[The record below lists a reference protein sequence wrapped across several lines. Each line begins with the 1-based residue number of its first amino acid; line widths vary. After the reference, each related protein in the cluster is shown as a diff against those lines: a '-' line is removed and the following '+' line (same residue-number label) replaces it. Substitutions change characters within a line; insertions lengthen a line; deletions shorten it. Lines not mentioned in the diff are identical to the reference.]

1 MPNKLS
7 KVLSIFEND
16 RKLGFYRHKMTI
28 INEEGKPSKFGI
40 NNLNKIY
47 LDKEK
52 VKLSQ
57 AYLIMFRN
65 REGYAAVSS
74 MIRRKNTIT

>member
-1 MPNKLS
+1 MQ
-7 KVLSIFEND
+7 D
-16 RKLGFYRHKMTI
+16 RYADVKGAKIHFI
-28 INEEGKPSKFGI
+28 EEGKPSKLGI

-65 REGYAAVSS
+65 REGYASVSS
-74 MIRRKNTIT
+74 MIMRKNTIT